1 MDDELYLDISE
12 QEASSE
18 GQKPVPA
25 GRYHVAVTD
34 VELKESKSEANPG
47 KPMYGIELT
56 IQSGQYEG
64 RKIFDNACLWAGASY
79 TIVQITKAMGLDV
92 PANGQG
98 FRVPKIGELQGQEFE
113 VRVIVEPAKGQYDEK
128 NAVKGYFPYGQGTR
142 KTPLSGEASL
152 LP

>member
-1 MDDELYLDISE
+1 MSEPLYLDISE

-18 GQKPVPA
+18 GRKPVPA
-25 GRYHVAVTD
+25 GKYHVAITD
-34 VELKESKSEANPG
+34 VELKESKSENNKG

-56 IQSGQYEG
+56 VQSGDYEG

-79 TIVQITKAMGLDV
+79 TIVQIVKAMGHDV

-98 FRVPKIGELQGQEFE
+98 FRVPPVDELIGEEFE
-113 VRVIVEPAKGQYDEK
+113 VRVIVEPPKGQYDEK
-128 NAVKGYFPYGQGTR
+128 NAVKGYYPYGEGTA
-142 KTPLSGEASL
+142 KSSNGSDSL